1 MVRTTATEQNF
12 MIATK
17 CSGIDK
23 PLKFYIQLLFTV
35 RDVRFPFVLFDLFS
49 LFFDSNRIFFF
60 LLIYQTFN
68 WTITI
73 I

>member
-17 CSGIDK
+17 CSGGDK

-35 RDVRFPFVLFDLFS
+35 RDVGLLSLFLFS
-49 LFFDSNRIFFF
+49 LSNA
-60 LLIYQTFN
+60 TK
-68 WTITI
+68 
-73 I
+73 